1 MNSREMDELAEG
13 AVLGATLGI
22 EAAMTVDAVA
32 LQIVPRLAAAAYYTA
47 QRDASWLEERARHV
61 AALSFTIAE
70 AWVKERR
77 RRNG

>member
-32 LQIVPRLAAAAYYTA
+32 LQIIPRLAAAAYTA
-47 QRDASWLEERARHV
+47 QRDASLEERAKHV